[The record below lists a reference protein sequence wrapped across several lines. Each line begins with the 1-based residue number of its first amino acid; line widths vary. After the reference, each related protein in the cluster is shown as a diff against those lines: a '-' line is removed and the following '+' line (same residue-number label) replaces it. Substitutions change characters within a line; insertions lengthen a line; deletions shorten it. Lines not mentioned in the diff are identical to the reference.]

1 MVRGTVLI
9 TGGTGYIGSF
19 TSLALLENDYDVVIV
34 DNLYNSSAVAIDR
47 IELICGKRPAFHNVD
62 ITDEAALDKVFDA
75 HPEIDSVIHFAALKA
90 VGESGEIPLEYYRVN
105 VGGSISLLRSMQKHN
120 VCNIVFSSS
129 ATVYGD
135 ATRVPNMI
143 PIPEHCPIGPTNTYG
158 RTKST
163 IEDVIS
169 DHVNAQRNNLKKA
182 DKPFDM
188 WNGALLRYFNPCG
201 AHPSGLMGEDPQGV
215 PFNLLPLLGQVATG
229 QREKLL
235 VFGDDY
241 SSRDGTAIRDYIHV
255 LDLAKGHL
263 AALNYLR
270 DNKPGVKAWNLGS
283 GRGSTVFEMIKAF
296 SSVVGRDLPYEVVPR
311 RQGDVLDLTA
321 NPALANKE
329 LGWKTE
335 LRMEDACQDLW
346 KWVKNNPQG
355 YRQDPPQEFV
365 AALKK

>member
-1 MVRGTVLI
+1 MVRGTVLV

-19 TSLALLENDYDVVIV
+19 TSLSLLENDYDVVIV
-34 DNLYNSSAVAIDR
+34 DNLYNSSPVAIDR
-47 IELICGKRPAFHNVD
+47 IELICGKRPAFHNAD

-105 VGGSISLLRSMQKHN
+105 VGGSIALLRSMQKHN

-135 ATRVPNMI
+135 ATRFPNMI

-182 DKPFDM
+182 GKPFDM

-241 SSRDGTAIRDYIHV
+241 PSRDGTAIRDYIHV

-346 KWVKNNPQG
+346 KWVKNNPKG